1 MSAES
6 LASIM
11 PDEKMQGDIGT
22 EEAPRFD
29 GLDIIVKLFS
39 PNATMHNLPA
49 VMDALFKHLGV
60 SS

>member
-1 MSAES
+1 
-6 LASIM
+6 M